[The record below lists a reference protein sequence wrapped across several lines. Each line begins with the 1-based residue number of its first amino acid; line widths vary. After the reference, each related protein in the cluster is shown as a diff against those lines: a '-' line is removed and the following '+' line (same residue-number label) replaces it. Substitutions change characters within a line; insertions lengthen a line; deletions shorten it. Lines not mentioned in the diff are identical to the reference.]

1 MAADRAKT
9 SLMIALIIFVM
20 IAFVLAVTTYLGFQQ
35 KGVEQLASGKAAA
48 DLAAARD
55 ELATTQRGFEAVR
68 EVLGTDKDTADDIV
82 AERNELFDAKFAAFD
97 KEPKSLLRLVE
108 WLADSV
114 RTKEDDI
121 KRLEAEKA
129 QIRAE
134 QEAAVAQALS
144 QQQAAEKARD
154 EALKQQADQKAD
166 FDQRWQQHVQA
177 QGDLKTKQEAALAE
191 AERLRSITEELAK
204 LAPLLSSEARRKF
217 TAVPPEGQPE
227 PWPERVGFVRRELED
242 DKKMIRN
249 LNATLAQLRVAD
261 PKLQKLVRDS
271 TPDDDRIDGF
281 DGRISS
287 VNAADRTV
295 LILCD
300 STAGMRPGLT
310 LSVYEPDDPRPR
322 SGERKGLVEVIDV
335 EGPTLARARIRSE
348 APTVPILAG
357 DGVGT
362 SLWSAGTP
370 REVVIVGFVRFGA
383 GRRQDADALKAVVIR
398 NGGRVVDSVSPTTSL
413 VVDGGTP
420 ESADGQV
427 GAAADWKPAD
437 DAIRRKALTAA
448 RESGIRIV
456 SLDALLDMLGVDVES
471 LDGRRLPNA
480 VGATP

>member
-1 MAADRAKT
+1 MAGDRAKT
-9 SLMIALIIFVM
+9 TLMIALIIFVM

-35 KGVEQLASGKAAA
+35 KGVEQLASDKAAR
-48 DLAAARD
+48 DLAAAQG

-82 AERNELFDAKFAAFD
+82 AERNELFDTKFAAFD

-108 WLADSV
+108 WLADSI

-121 KRLEAEKA
+121 QRLEAEKA
-129 QIRAE
+129 EIRKE
-134 QEAAVAQALS
+134 QETAVAQAQSL
-144 QQQAAEKARD
+144 QKAAED
-154 EALKQQADQKAD
+154 ALAK
-166 FDQRWQQHVQA
+166 A
-177 QGDLKTKQEAALAE
+177 QGDLEAAQKDFKDRLGQHQTAQDKLKAEQERALAE
-191 AERLRSITEELAK
+191 ATALRAITEELAK

-227 PWPERVGFVRRELED
+227 PWPDRVGFVKRELED
-242 DKKMIRN
+242 DKKTIRN

-271 TPDDDRIDGF
+271 TPDGDRIDGF
-281 DGRISS
+281 DGRIST

-310 LSVYEPDDPRPR
+310 LSVFEPDDPRPR
-322 SGERKGLVEVIDV
+322 TGERKGLVEVIAV
-335 EGPTLARARIRSE
+335 EGPTLARARIRAE

-357 DGVGT
+357 DGVAT
-362 SLWSAGTP
+362 SLWSSGTP

-383 GRRQDADALKAVVIR
+383 GRRQDADALKAVVAR

-420 ESADGQV
+420 QSADGQV
-427 GAAADWKPAD
+427 GAAAEWKPAD
-437 DAIRRKALTAA
+437 DAIRRRALTAA
-448 RESGIRIV
+448 KESGIRVV